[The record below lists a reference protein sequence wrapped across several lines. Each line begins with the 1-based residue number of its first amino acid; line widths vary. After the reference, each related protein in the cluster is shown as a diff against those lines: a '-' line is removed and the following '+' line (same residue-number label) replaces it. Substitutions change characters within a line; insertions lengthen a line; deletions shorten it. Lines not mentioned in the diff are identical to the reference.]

1 MSNDVLICRQCGF
14 ATTCR
19 VLGDRCPT
27 DDELLLPRQVLV
39 ESRRDPTVGRLLAGR
54 FLTMGG
60 LVRHDAVTVY
70 RGRDLVTDEPVS
82 IKTVAPYAVG
92 GSGRVARL
100 TAESRLLRQIR
111 HTTVPDFVGGGRESD
126 GLVWAVLEGMRG
138 VSLRALLTERGP
150 LPPNRAINITLRV
163 LAALDRL
170 HGAGRVHADLCPDTI
185 LITPRGLRGN
195 DEIKLLDLG
204 ATTPLGLP
212 HQLDPVDDAA
222 RYRAPE
228 LLTDAPVEVTAD
240 VYTVGILLF
249 EMLTG
254 RSPFGGRTGFDRAR
268 AQLLA
273 PALSMQL
280 DPEFATLEG
289 VVRQALEMTPRRR
302 WRDARAMAIAL
313 KAAFVTRPGEHP
325 VKSTAPPPFL
335 PAGLRPEPPAWLA
348 RKAVHFLLGGLG

>member
-1 MSNDVLICRQCGF
+1 MSNEVLICRHCGF

-19 VLGDRCPT
+19 ALGDRCPT

-54 FLTMGG
+54 FLTLGG
-60 LVRHDAVTVY
+60 LVRHEAVTVY
-70 RGRDLVTDEPVS
+70 RGRDLATDEPVCV
-82 IKTVAPYAVG
+82 KTVAPYAVG
-92 GSGRVARL
+92 GAERVARL

-111 HTTVPDFVGGGRESD
+111 HATLPAFIAGGREGD
-126 GLVWAVLEGMRG
+126 GLVWSILEGMRG
-138 VSLRALLTERGP
+138 VSLRALLNERGP

-204 ATTPLGLP
+204 ATHTAGAP
-212 HQLDPVDDAA
+212 HTLDPVEDGA

-228 LLTDAPVEVTAD
+228 LLTEAPVEVTAD
-240 VYTVGILLF
+240 VYTVGMLLF

-254 RSPFGGRTGFDRAR
+254 RGPFAGRTAFDRAR
-268 AQLLA
+268 AQLLT
-273 PALSMQL
+273 PVPSLHL
-280 DPEFATLEG
+280 EPEFAPLDG
-289 VVRQALEMTPRRR
+289 VVRRALELAPRRR
-302 WRDARAMAIAL
+302 WREARAMAIAL

-335 PAGLRPEPPAWLA
+335 YPGLRPEPPAWPA